1 MQSVLQN
8 TIVDLQLA
16 GYSPGT
22 VEAYSYHVKKFLE
35 YFDKNPAD
43 ICEDEIKQY
52 FLYLKYKKELL
63 GSAPINTGFPLT
75 LQQAPGLRKMLFM
88 DEKPRNDTLPTV
100 TVKTLLCPVCG
111 TQLVWVRTLHRGADY
126 DP

>member
-1 MQSVLQN
+1 MKVRYYGF
-8 TIVDLQLA
+8 LA
-16 GYSPGT
+16 AASR
-22 VEAYSYHVKKFLE
+22 KKL
-35 YFDKNPAD
+35 A
-43 ICEDEIKQY
+43 
-52 FLYLKYKKELL
+52 
-63 GSAPINTGFPLT
+63 
-75 LQQAPGLRKMLFM
+75 GLRKMLFM